1 VTDTDAVRWGVYP
14 HVAACTPAHDW
25 LELQAHLRLAPK
37 TLDAYGRSLD
47 DYLSFCA
54 RAGLDAT
61 GATRSDMATYVHD
74 LATRPPSRAA
84 RKRDHTAP
92 GLSDAT
98 IQLRLTAVRLYY
110 DYLTE
115 VGARTDNPVG
125 RGRYTPGHAS
135 AAGRGLVRRRPRLP
149 WVQNDD
155 QWRAILAAARA
166 ESLRNR
172 LMLLLAYDGT
182 LRRGELLSLEIA
194 YIDPPYQLITVRPER
209 AKNGAGRVVTYAGPT
224 SIALAAYLRHRR
236 RLGAP
241 AGPLFLSESR
251 RNAGQPLSPDMWS
264 KVVEALAARAGVP
277 AFTTHTPRH
286 LRLTH
291 MTRAGLD
298 LHEIATYAGHRN
310 PQTTLL
316 YIHLSGRELADKLR
330 RSMGSLD
337 RLLEEALP

>member
-1 VTDTDAVRWGVYP
+1 MDGLRWDSYPSVATDGRAR
-14 HVAACTPAHDW
+14 AW

-54 RAGLDAT
+54 RAGLDAA
-61 GATRSDMATYVHD
+61 GATRSGVATYVHD
-74 LATRPPSRAA
+74 LAMRPPSRAA
-84 RKRDHTAP
+84 RKHARTSP

-98 IQLRLTAVRLYY
+98 IQLRLTTVRLYY

-115 VGARTDNPVG
+115 MGARTDNPVG
-125 RGRYTPGHAS
+125 RGRYTPGNAFTG
-135 AAGRGLVRRRPRLP
+135 GRGLVRHRPRLP
-149 WVQNDD
+149 WVPTDD
-155 QWRAILAAARA
+155 QWRAVLAAACGD
-166 ESLRNR
+166 SLRNR
-172 LMLLLAYDGT
+172 LMLLLAYDGA
-182 LRRGELLSLEIA
+182 LRRGELLSLEVA
-194 YIDPPYQLITVRPER
+194 DIDPPYQLISVRAER
-209 AKNGAGRVVTYAGPT
+209 AKNGAGRVVTYSGPT
-224 SIALAAYLRHRR
+224 GIALAAYLRHRR
-236 RLGAP
+236 QLGAP

-251 RNAGQPLSPDMWS
+251 RNAGRPLSPDMWS

-291 MTRAGLD
+291 MARAGLD

-316 YIHLSGRELADKLR
+316 YIHLSGHDLADKLR
-330 RSMGSLD
+330 RSMGGLD
-337 RLLEEALP
+337 RLLAEALP